1 MVFIPQ
7 KYNNFNLRI
16 RMLFNIM
23 IVSVSKFFSQG
34 QIVLGNSTHRTRG
47 GGGYY
52 VTDLVTYSGT
62 NFHITYSWKIRQ
74 CQFSYIQ
81 CYP

>member
-16 RMLFNIM
+16 RMLFLWL
-23 IVSVSKFFSQG
+23 SQC
-34 QIVLGNSTHRTRG
+34 QNFCLKVKLFLETQHTEQEG

-52 VTDLVTYSGT
+52 VTDLVTYT
-62 NFHITYSWKIRQ
+62 LAQIFI
-74 CQFSYIQ
+74 
-81 CYP
+81 